1 MAKRTNL
8 SNIPEDDWTY
18 YERMYHHHQPSHF
31 YVIMDDWNER
41 TRDVMALLKVEQHLI
56 FEEHGTHRTNRYQ
69 KFLRWV
75 DAILAGERCQEAEDH
90 YDKTVAEREAAS
102 LGSYSSSR
110 KHVDG
115 RLLDGYGQTIGY
127 WKDPA
132 PGTYEVP
139 LTLINKASSYYCANC
154 HRKDRNFGENWL
166 RVMLAFG
173 KVFDGSHGRIVNGR
187 GYNVEDDETIAWND
201 PRWDRPHHDTVR
213 RAVTLTPY
221 TAKEAWDSA
230 EIWDGWREFA
240 EALEKLEAEGK
251 VCGVPPDVTAAY
263 NEDMGTSMPV
273 SGHKGQEGPPGRP
286 GVEVSPSISPQV
298 RAETPPKDGV
308 APGHKDRFI
317 AYLKRERDLV
327 AHECGSQHPA
337 IKCGVYESYIRKIE
351 NGERL
356 HSQIMFNYDQF
367 LAWLRG
373 EHGQRTVDDT
383 NVWADGTVDDLSVQ
397 PEATASCEVPVDI
410 AYALKSGDWAKVAR
424 LAQKR
429 ATGG

>member
-1 MAKRTNL
+1 MATRTNL
-8 SNIPEDDWTY
+8 LNIPEDDWTY

-31 YVIMDDWNER
+31 YVIMDDWSER
-41 TRDVMALLKVEQHLI
+41 IRDVMALLKVEQHLI

-75 DAILAGERCQEAEDH
+75 DAILAGETCQAAEDH

-102 LGSYSSSR
+102 LGSYSASR

-139 LTLINKASSYYCANC
+139 LTLINKASSYYAANC

-221 TAKEAWDSA
+221 TAKEAWASA
-230 EIWDGWREFA
+230 EVWDGWREFA
-240 EALEKLEAEGK
+240 EALDRLEAEGK
-251 VCGVPPDVTAAY
+251 VCGVPPAVTAAY
-263 NEDMGTSMPV
+263 NADMGI
-273 SGHKGQEGPPGRP
+273 EA
-286 GVEVSPSISPQV
+286 SPSISPQV
-298 RAETPPKDGV
+298 RAETPPV
-308 APGHKDRFI
+308 SQVLPEHVERFCE
-317 AYLKRERDLV
+317 YLERERDLV
-327 AHECGSQHPA
+327 AKECGSQHPA
-337 IKCGVYESYIRKIE
+337 ISCGVYESYIAKVRS
-351 NGERL
+351 GERL

-367 LAWLRG
+367 LEWLDGVR
-373 EHGQRTVDDT
+373 GQRTADDT
-383 NVWADGTVDDLSVQ
+383 CIWADGTVDDLNVDLEPK
-397 PEATASCEVPVDI
+397 PEADVSVTCKVPNEM
-410 AYALKSGDWAKVAR
+410 AEALKSGDWALVAK
-424 LAQKR
+424 LASER
-429 ATGG
+429 AGA